1 MSNAL
6 DLPAPRPFLPR
17 RLSADGWWLA
27 ATAAGPAWA
36 GMEPGFAHAPVLPE
50 SRPAMTLASPL
61 ADMRPASRPS
71 ARAAIGWMV
80 HRLALV
86 LAGAALADW
95 LFFNSAPIGLSLP
108 LFFLGCGALVLT
120 ANPVRAGR
128 RGRIM
133 AAAAFALALAVLVE
147 DVSWLSV
154 LVSGTLLL
162 YAARLLVFPG
172 REGWM
177 RRLLRSWGMPF
188 TGPVRL
194 GRDAI
199 RVHRLA
205 PGAGVAWVRGWRIE
219 TWLVPMVLTLVFLTL
234 FSAANPVLAEWLG
247 ALDPRR
253 LTGVV
258 SVPRLIFWALAACLL
273 WPLVHLTARRART
286 PARVARGPVER
297 RPSHL
302 FGPAAVLRSLI
313 LFNALFALQT
323 SLDVAYL
330 WGGLDLPEGMT
341 YASYAHR
348 GAYPLIVTA
357 LLAAAFVLIAM
368 RPAGPAEASPRIRPL
383 VLVFVAQNMMLVA
396 SSVWR
401 TMLYVDAYGLTELR
415 LAALIWMALVGL
427 GLILI
432 VVQIRTRRSNG
443 WLLDANAMAVAATLV
458 LCCFANFPYM
468 VARYNVT
475 HWQERGGM
483 PDMYYMSFLGPQ
495 ALPAVLP
502 ILTGAEP
509 GHFAPSQLTHLR
521 HLDEA
526 ARDTLADAG
535 WRGWSFRDFRLKRF
549 LDAHPLPPLP
559 APAP

>member
-6 DLPAPRPFLPR
+6 DLPAPSPLPR
-17 RLSADGWWLA
+17 RLSADGWWLVA
-27 ATAAGPAWA
+27 APSAAAQI
-36 GMEPGFAHAPVLPE
+36 ETGFAHAPLHPE
-50 SRPAMTLASPL
+50 SRPAMTLASRL
-61 ADMRPASRPS
+61 ADIRPASRTP
-71 ARAAIGWMV
+71 ARGAIGWMV
-80 HRLALV
+80 RRLALV

-95 LFFNSAPIGLSLP
+95 LFFNSVPVGLSLP
-108 LFFLGCGALVLT
+108 LFFLACGALVLA

-128 RGRIM
+128 RERIM

-147 DVSWLSV
+147 DVSRLSV

-162 YAARLLVFPG
+162 YAARLLVFG
-172 REGWM
+172 RGEGWM
-177 RRLLRSWGMPF
+177 RRLLASWGMPF

-205 PGAGVAWVRGWRIE
+205 PGQSVAWARGWRVE
-219 TWLVPMVLTLVFLTL
+219 TWLVPIALTLVFLTL
-234 FSAANPVLAEWLG
+234 FSAANPVLADWLG
-247 ALDPRR
+247 TLDPRR
-253 LTGVV
+253 LSGIV
-258 SVPRLIFWALAACLL
+258 SLPRVIFWTFVACLL
-273 WPLVHLTARRART
+273 WPLVHLTARRRRSRA
-286 PARVARGPVER
+286 PVARVPAKKH
-297 RPSHL
+297 PSHL

-323 SLDVAYL
+323 GLDLAYL

-368 RPAGPAEASPRIRPL
+368 RPSGPTDASRWIRPL
-383 VLVFVAQNMMLVA
+383 VLVFVAQNVMLVA

-401 TMLYVDAYGLTELR
+401 TVLYVDAYGLTELR
-415 LAALIWMALVGL
+415 LAALIWMALVGT

-443 WLLDANAMAVAATLV
+443 WLLDANALAVAATLV

-483 PDMYYMSFLGPQ
+483 PQAVDMYYLISLGPQ
-495 ALPAVLP
+495 VLPAFLP

-509 GHFAPSQLTHLR
+509 GRFAPSQLASLR
-521 HLDEA
+521 RLDGA
-526 ARDTLADAG
+526 ARDTLARAD
-535 WRGWSFRDFRLKRF
+535 WRSWSLRDVRLKRV
-549 LDAHPLPPLP
+549 LDAHPLP
-559 APAP
+559 APVAE